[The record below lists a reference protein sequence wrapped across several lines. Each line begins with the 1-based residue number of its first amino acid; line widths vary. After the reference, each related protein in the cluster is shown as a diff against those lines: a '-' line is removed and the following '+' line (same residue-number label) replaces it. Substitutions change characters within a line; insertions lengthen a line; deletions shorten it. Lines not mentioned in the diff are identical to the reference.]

1 MAFLYK
7 QGYFSQLDLR
17 SDVWFLRLR
26 MDNRPRRY
34 STYVMCLVVD
44 GNVVLEGRGIG
55 KKGALRDLCL
65 GVSKMVTEAVD
76 RISQHDID

>member
-7 QGYFSQLDLR
+7 QGYFPQLDLR
-17 SDVWFLRLR
+17 SDVFFLRVK
-26 MDNRPRRY
+26 MDSRPRRH

-44 GNVVLEGRGIG
+44 GDVVLEGRGIG

-65 GVSKMVTEAVD
+65 EVSKMVTEAVD
-76 RISQHDID
+76 RISQYDID